1 MPNVAGQ
8 FGMGA
13 DFTGLLNSLAAF
25 LELLP
30 MVFFAQLSKR
40 ISPMKLLYI
49 SAVFFSLKILT
60 AALAQSPAVLILSQI
75 MQIAAYA
82 VFAIA
87 SIYFANQAVRP
98 RNRVM
103 AQGLLIGALE
113 TGFTIGSLV
122 GGIVLDHA
130 DIRTLLW
137 MGVGV
142 SFIGSVLMILSVK
155 RFEEAGL
162 R

>member
-1 MPNVAGQ
+1 
-8 FGMGA
+8 
-13 DFTGLLNSLAAF
+13 
-25 LELLP
+25 
-30 MVFFAQLSKR
+30 
-40 ISPMKLLYI
+40 
-49 SAVFFSLKILT
+49 
-60 AALAQSPAVLILSQI
+60 

-162 R
+162 S